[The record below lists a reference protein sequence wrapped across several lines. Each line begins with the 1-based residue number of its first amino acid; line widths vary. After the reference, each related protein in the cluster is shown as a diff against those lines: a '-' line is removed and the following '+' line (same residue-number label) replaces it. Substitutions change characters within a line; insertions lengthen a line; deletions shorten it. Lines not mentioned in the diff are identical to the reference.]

1 VIGVATHPIST
12 APKDR
17 SLLKTARQELDIVNA
32 YEETGSLRAAA
43 SLCGTTHKTVR
54 RVLARRES
62 GGQRP
67 GRRVPAPGLADPFTD
82 LIFAKV
88 RSTDGK
94 ITAKRLLPLARGA
107 GYPGSA
113 RTFRRAVAA
122 QKALWRRAR
131 RVYRPW
137 TPGPGQHLLI
147 DYGTVTDGPNQGLK
161 MFTAVLAWSRW
172 RFVRFARDESLETTL
187 RLLAECFEAAGGV
200 PAEVLADRMGCLKGG
215 VVANVVVP
223 TAAYVRFATHYRF
236 RPDFCEA
243 KDPESKGAAE
253 AVVRLAKSDL
263 VVPADDFG
271 GDLAVA
277 NAAAERWC
285 AEVNARAH
293 SEIAAAPDVRL
304 VEEVRLLR
312 ELPSLR
318 PSMRVG
324 VSRKV
329 DKLSTVRIGSARYS
343 VPHTLRGQRV
353 DVATV
358 DDRIEVW
365 HQGTRVASHRLVS
378 PGGTSIVDEHYDK
391 PARKPQ
397 RAVRPRSTAE
407 KAFLALGEA
416 AELFLRAAA
425 AAGTARLPA
434 HIADIAALEAAHG
447 RDAVNTA
454 LARATRFRRFTAED
468 IRQIL
473 AAGPATPTVRGI
485 GTVLAAELPPVPTR
499 GLDAYRTDELRGAA

>member
-1 VIGVATHPIST
+1 M
-12 APKDR
+12 
-17 SLLKTARQELDIVNA
+17 DIINA

-43 SLCGTTHKTVR
+43 SLCGTTHKTVK
-54 RVLARRES
+54 RVLVRRE

-67 GRRVPAPGLADPFTD
+67 GRRRPVPGLAAAFTD

-88 RSTDGK
+88 KGTDGK
-94 ITAKRLLPLARGA
+94 ITAKRLLPVVRAA
-107 GYPGSA
+107 GYTGSA
-113 RTFRRAVAA
+113 RTFRRAVAQ
-122 QKALWRRAR
+122 QKAVWRRAR

-137 TPGPGQHLLI
+137 TPEPGQHLLI
-147 DYGTVTDGPNQGLK
+147 DYGTVTEGPNKGLK

-172 RFVRFARDESLETTL
+172 RFVRFTRDESLETTL

-243 KDPESKGAAE
+243 QDPESKGAVE

-277 NAAAERWC
+277 NAAAAVWC
-285 AEVNARAH
+285 AEVNARVH
-293 SEIAAAPDVRL
+293 SEIVAVPDVRL
-304 VEEVRLLR
+304 VEEGKVLR

-343 VPHTLRGQRV
+343 VPHMLVGQQV
-353 DVATV
+353 DVTTV

-365 HQGTRVASHRLVS
+365 HQGTQVASHRLVP

-397 RAVRPRSTAE
+397 RAVRARSTAE
-407 KAFLALGEA
+407 KTFLALGEE
-416 AELFLRAAA
+416 AEAFLRAAA
-425 AAGTARLPA
+425 AAGTTRLPA
-434 HIADIAALEAAHG
+434 HITDIAALEAAHG
-447 RDAVNTA
+447 RTALNAA

-468 IRQIL
+468 VRAIL
-473 AAGPATPTVRGI
+473 AAGPAAPNPTRA
-485 GTVLAAELPPVPTR
+485 GTALPGDLPAVPTR
-499 GLDAYRTDELRGAA
+499 RLDAYRTDELRGAA